1 MYDKLMNTDKNKEQ
15 FLLNEY
21 QNMSILA
28 ALSTRDKK
36 NPVYIKSPAKEKEA
50 RLSWF
55 KKYLKTKLDQYT
67 KQYKD
72 KINENKH
79 NENIEKLTQEI
90 TAEYQD
96 ILHEGNFRIGIT
108 QKLLNL
114 YLKYLWVSDRI
125 PTPPHCPFDSIVI
138 SNLGLKNIKW
148 TALKDIKEYKLLVEE
163 AKKFTKGKNL
173 SLSEWELELW
183 NQKQKKNFIQ
193 QKS

>member
-1 MYDKLMNTDKNKEQ
+1 MMNTDKNKEQ

-21 QNMSILA
+21 QNMSIFA

-36 NPVYIKSPAKEKEA
+36 NPIYKKGLPKEKEIRFA
-50 RLSWF
+50 EF
-55 KKYLKTKLDQYT
+55 KTYLKNKLAQYAQ
-67 KQYKD
+67 QYKE
-72 KINENKH
+72 KIIENKH

-114 YLKYLWVSDRI
+114 YLKYLWASDKI

-138 SNLGLKNIKW
+138 RKLQLKNINW
-148 TALKDIKEYKLLVEE
+148 TALKSIEEYKLIVGE
-163 AKKFTKGKNL
+163 AKKFTRDK

-183 NQKQKKNFIQ
+183 NQK
-193 QKS
+193 